1 MTPRSIAAALLSGL
15 AATACSAASPS
26 APVDPA
32 RPAAPAVATP
42 AGPARWLVPDGSFVE
57 RTSDGLDLVVV
68 GGRRFAL
75 RGLAVVESAPRLPE
89 VQGGAVAPPWA
100 GAGPQRYVFW
110 KGRALYGAASFTGE
124 LHALASLPAEPRGS
138 FDWLGGVGLVLP
150 GGAAVIAPGAVSL
163 APLPLAAAAHG
174 FAADAR
180 RALAVDVLGRA
191 SLTLDG
197 GATFRDVTSE
207 LGPAPRVALHGDA
220 LAVTQRDGRE
230 RFILPSGEIVA
241 AHTAPSESLPDR
253 SRRAELDVGAWPSTA
268 SRSVLDAAVN
278 AGLPLPD
285 GGAVI
290 VDRGFVGRL
299 DLTTLRAASVTPIPA
314 VAGAECVP
322 IRQGSAV
329 LLVCGDKDRAT
340 VVDVTGT
347 PRIERTFDVP
357 ASSKQDRFTG
367 SDDGGLGFLGPCDPT
382 APAPRLAALPDDNA
396 AAPGRSAVFCARASR
411 DAWIEHRLDPDDAA
425 DLLSWIPRPGGGAVA
440 LVARPGSF
448 LREADRVEV
457 RGALRIVRV
466 ARGEP
471 PLSLPP
477 YGLRTGLVLDR
488 AFHADADSVL
498 DGWIPSASGATGQS
512 AVTID
517 ARGHVRAHP
526 PPLHAQVSHTAGA
539 FGLVAGDDDQLFE
552 TTDRGH
558 TWIAVEPP
566 PGEVSS
572 INTQCSP
579 VGCRVGAFVRLGWSS
594 ADAPPSAGAPRPP
607 TPPAPSWS
615 RSPPPPALVALRCRF
630 DGAATGR
637 RAAEASGFGVPP
649 TPPAAKGS
657 VRLGQQGAVQMTWS
671 SALTAP
677 QGDAELAWIPPLDPT
692 GPIRRVTVALGA
704 PGLALPTQRPYEARL
719 GYLLEPHGELALIPT
734 GRREICLDGLLDR
747 AGVTRSLGGCAGDQT
762 VGVELADRLI
772 FAQPQPS
779 AIVVSSAA
787 SSARPTFLRELARLP
802 AATTSGF
809 SFGAGARG
817 GAPVLVAVDVFGEAL
832 LAPIDPDRGALGP
845 SERLRPL
852 TALALGQD
860 PSCKGTTPA
869 AEARVVLPFESS
881 IGLDRGALPGVIA
894 VGSSGV
900 AVIRWSKERACLD
913 AVEMAVRDERYDID
927 LSNYE
932 PPGSVRKLIA
942 RFGAGL
948 GGKGSKKPSSK
959 DSHAGLVLIT
969 PGSEIRQPITCDG
982 LVPAAPPRP

>member
-1 MTPRSIAAALLSGL
+1 MRRRSIAAALLSGL
-15 AATACSAASPS
+15 AATACSAAPPS
-26 APVDPA
+26 APVEPA
-32 RPAAPAVATP
+32 RPPAPAAAPT
-42 AGPARWLVPDGSFVE
+42 GPARWLVPDGSFVE
-57 RTSDGLDLVVV
+57 RTADGLDLVVV
-68 GGRRFAL
+68 GGRRLAL

-124 LHALASLPAEPRGS
+124 LRALASLPGEPRGS
-138 FDWLGGVGLVLP
+138 FDWLGGVGLLLP
-150 GGAAVIAPGAVSL
+150 GGAAVIAPGGASL
-163 APLPLAAAAHG
+163 SPLPLAAAAYG

-191 SLTLDG
+191 ALTLDG
-197 GATFRDVTSE
+197 GATFRDVTGE

-241 AHTAPSESLPDR
+241 AHTAPSASLPDR
-253 SRRAELDVGAWPSTA
+253 SRRPAPDAGAWPPTA

-357 ASSKQDRFTG
+357 ASPKHDRFTG
-367 SDDGGLGFLGPCDPT
+367 SDDGGLGFLGPCDPA

-411 DAWIEHRLDPDDAA
+411 DTWIEHRLDPDDAA
-425 DLLSWIPRPGGGAVA
+425 ELLTWIPRPGGGAVA
-440 LVARPGSF
+440 LVARSGSF
-448 LREADRVEV
+448 LRDPERVEV

-466 ARGEP
+466 ARSEP

-477 YGLRTGLVLDR
+477 YGLRSSVVLDR

-498 DGWIPSASGATGQS
+498 DGWIPSAGGATGQS

-526 PPLHAQVSHTAGA
+526 LPLHAQISHIAGA
-539 FGLVAGDDDQLFE
+539 FGLISGDDDQLFE

-558 TWIAVEPP
+558 TWVAVEPP
-566 PGEVSS
+566 PGEASS
-572 INTQCSP
+572 YTTQCSP

-594 ADAPPSAGAPRPP
+594 AAAPPSAAAPRSPP
-607 TPPAPSWS
+607 PPAPSWS
-615 RSPPPPALVALRCRF
+615 RPPPPPALVALRCRF
-630 DGAATGR
+630 DGAVTGR
-637 RAAEASGFGVPP
+637 RAAESSGFGVPP
-649 TPPAAKGS
+649 TPPVAKGS
-657 VRLGQQGAVQMTWS
+657 VRLGQQGSVQMNWNS
-671 SALTAP
+671 SLTAP
-677 QGDAELAWIPPLDPT
+677 QGDAEIAWISPLDPAAT
-692 GPIRRVTVALGA
+692 IRRVTLALGA
-704 PGLALPTQRPYEARL
+704 PGLALPTQRPFEARL
-719 GYLLEPHGELALIPT
+719 GYLLEPRGELALIPT

-772 FAQPQPS
+772 FAQPLPS
-779 AIVVSSAA
+779 SLVVSSAA
-787 SSARPTFLRELARLP
+787 SPARPTSLRELARH
-802 AATTSGF
+802 AVGITSGF
-809 SFGAGARG
+809 SFGVGARG

-832 LAPIDPDRGALGP
+832 LAPIDPARGALGP

-852 TALALGQD
+852 TALALGKD

-881 IGLDRGALPGVIA
+881 IGLVSGALPGVTA
-894 VGSSGV
+894 LGSSGV

-913 AVEMAVRDERYDID
+913 AVEMAVRDERYETE
-927 LSNYE
+927 LSTYD

-942 RFGAGL
+942 RFDAGPA
-948 GGKGSKKPSSK
+948 GKGSRRPSSQ

>member
-1 MTPRSIAAALLSGL
+1 MRPRSLAAALLTAL
-15 AATACSAASPS
+15 AAACSAASPS
-26 APVDPA
+26 VPVEPA
-32 RPAAPAVATP
+32 RPAAPAAAP

-57 RTSDGLDLVVV
+57 HTADGLDLVVV
-68 GGRRFAL
+68 GGRRLAL

-124 LHALASLPAEPRGS
+124 LHALASLPGEPRGS

-150 GGAAVIAPGAVSL
+150 GGAAVIAPSTASL

-191 SLTLDG
+191 ALTLDG

-220 LAVTQRDGRE
+220 LVVTQRDGRE
-230 RFILPSGEIVA
+230 RFILASGEIVA
-241 AHTAPSESLPDR
+241 AHTAPGASLHDR
-253 SRRAELDVGAWPSTA
+253 SRRPDLDAGAWPPNA
-268 SRSVLDAAVN
+268 FRSVLDAAVN

-314 VAGAECVP
+314 VADAECIP

-357 ASSKQDRFTG
+357 ASTKRDRFTG
-367 SDDGGLGFLGPCDPT
+367 SDDGGLGFLGPCDPA

-396 AAPGRSAVFCARASR
+396 ALPGRSAVFCARASR
-411 DAWIEHRLDPDDAA
+411 DVWIEHRVDPDDAA
-425 DLLSWIPRPGGGAVA
+425 DLVTWIPRPGGGAVA

-448 LREADRVEV
+448 LRDADRVEV

-466 ARGEP
+466 ARSEP

-477 YGLRTGLVLDR
+477 YGPRAGLVLDR
-488 AFHADADSVL
+488 AFHADADNVL
-498 DGWIPSASGATGQS
+498 DGWIPSTSGSTGQS

-517 ARGHVRAHP
+517 ARGRVRGYP
-526 PPLHAQVSHTAGA
+526 LPLHAQVSHIAGA
-539 FGLVAGDDDQLFE
+539 FGLLAGDDDQLFE

-572 INTQCSP
+572 YSTQCSP
-579 VGCRVGAFVRLGWSS
+579 VGCRVGSFVRLGWSS
-594 ADAPPSAGAPRPP
+594 AGAPPSAEAPRS
-607 TPPAPSWS
+607 PAPSWP
-615 RSPPPPALVALRCRF
+615 RPPPPPPLVALRCRF
-630 DGAATGR
+630 DGPAAGR
-637 RAAEASGFGVPP
+637 RAAEASGFGAPA
-649 TPPAAKGS
+649 TPPVARGS
-657 VRLGQQGAVQMTWS
+657 VRIGQQGAVQMTWNS
-671 SALTAP
+671 SLPAP
-677 QGDAELAWIPPLDPT
+677 QGDAEIAWIPPLDPA
-692 GPIRRVTVALGA
+692 GVIRRVTLALGA

-772 FAQPQPS
+772 FAQPLATS
-779 AIVVSSAA
+779 LVVSSAA
-787 SSARPTFLRELARLP
+787 SPARPTSLRELARLP
-802 AATTSGF
+802 AAITSGF

-852 TALALGQD
+852 TALALGKD

-881 IGLDRGALPGVIA
+881 IGLVSGALPGVNA

-913 AVEMAVRDERYDID
+913 AVEMAVRDERYETE
-927 LSNYE
+927 LSTYD

-942 RFGAGL
+942 RFGAAFA
-948 GGKGSKKPSSK
+948 GKGSTRPSSQ

-982 LVPAAPPRP
+982 LAPAAPPRP